1 MIELPIRGIRVCF
14 HFSFFAAV
22 TLLMLW
28 GSGSVALYGMYACL
42 LHESGHLVAMIILR
56 RPVKRLIF
64 YGAGIKLVQGEN
76 ETLVKFTYQLA
87 ILAAGCMV
95 NFVLY
100 AVCGGVFAMMNL
112 LVGLFN
118 MLPLCSLDGG
128 KIISLCFYRILSYER
143 AVTAE
148 KILRGINIVLIPAA
162 AIAFYLAGA
171 GNFTLY
177 VTLIYLLY
185 TAVIM

>member
-1 MIELPIRGIRVCF
+1 MIELPIPGIRVCF

-22 TLLMLW
+22 ALLMLC
-28 GSGSVALYGMYACL
+28 GSGSAALYGMYACL
-42 LHESGHLVAMIILR
+42 LHESGHLAAMLILR

-76 ETLVKFTYQLA
+76 ETLVKFPYQLI
-87 ILAAGCMV
+87 ILASGCGV
-95 NFVLY
+95 NFALY
-100 AVCGGVFAMMNL
+100 ALCGGVFGLMNL

-128 KIISLCFYRILSYER
+128 KIISLFFYHILPYER
-143 AVTAE
+143 AAAAE

-162 AIAFYLAGA
+162 AIAFYIAGA

-177 VTLIYLLY
+177 ITLVYLLY